1 MATRTRTAKVK
12 TPKAKSSPSVDA
24 ADLKK
29 RIAAAL
35 GDAESASAVLSLIDD
50 LTNERDALAAD
61 NAWKELRIQQLT
73 LLVYG
78 RKTEKLSK
86 DELAQLA
93 LAFGAEEGA
102 ATQGDPIVPRPT
114 PPADHEDKTPSAG
127 QGDTQ
132 APEKEKKKR
141 RPKSKTTIGPDVER
155 IIDLVTVSPEDRLC
169 TCCNQEMAVIG
180 HVDHST
186 LEFIP
191 AKLVQR
197 IERREKLAC
206 RDSACRG
213 DIYVAPR
220 STDPAVRRA
229 VDESLLTQ
237 LVVNKAEDALP
248 IDRQRDQFQRL
259 GVTFPLNTLYSY
271 WNYVTALLLP
281 VAMATLAQ
289 VLGDSI
295 VGIDDTKLRVLDK
308 KRKGGSYK
316 GCLWCFTSGT
326 RELIAYTFTE
336 SWEAEAIAP
345 SIAAI
350 NGHMQVDDYKGYGS
364 TVPMPD
370 GSKRILVDPNRRLGC
385 MMHVRRRFYDA
396 MQLGDKRA
404 GPAIKMIHDIY
415 DVEEDAKAN
424 GLDPGQRLALRE
436 ERSVP
441 VLDNFERWVDEMK
454 PKCTPKSPLGKALG
468 YAANQRVFVRRCFSD
483 GRFEIDNGHTERAIR
498 RPCIGRNNYLF
509 TGSPEAAKRLAGA
522 YTLVQSCRALGID
535 VRTYLID
542 VIRKLEADWPLRR
555 LGELVPDRWAV
566 LHGPGATGQQSAE

>member
-155 IIDLVTVSPEDRLC
+155 IIALVTVSPEDRLC

-206 RDSACRG
+206 RDSACLKNRSISAKPEYFGTTLPLPVQRQRVLTNNKSRYFRG
-213 DIYVAPR
+213 RPWNAYGGVFLLYSTIGTRSASPAADIHASAKWRVSYDG
-220 STDPAVRRA
+220 THDPAS
-229 VDESLLTQ
+229 D
-237 LVVNKAEDALP
+237 P
-248 IDRQRDQFQRL
+248 ICAH
-259 GVTFPLNTLYSY
+259 S
-271 WNYVTALLLP
+271 
-281 VAMATLAQ
+281 
-289 VLGDSI
+289 
-295 VGIDDTKLRVLDK
+295 
-308 KRKGGSYK
+308 
-316 GCLWCFTSGT
+316 
-326 RELIAYTFTE
+326 
-336 SWEAEAIAP
+336 
-345 SIAAI
+345 
-350 NGHMQVDDYKGYGS
+350 
-364 TVPMPD
+364 
-370 GSKRILVDPNRRLGC
+370 
-385 MMHVRRRFYDA
+385 
-396 MQLGDKRA
+396 
-404 GPAIKMIHDIY
+404 
-415 DVEEDAKAN
+415 
-424 GLDPGQRLALRE
+424 
-436 ERSVP
+436 
-441 VLDNFERWVDEMK
+441 
-454 PKCTPKSPLGKALG
+454 
-468 YAANQRVFVRRCFSD
+468 
-483 GRFEIDNGHTERAIR
+483 
-498 RPCIGRNNYLF
+498 
-509 TGSPEAAKRLAGA
+509 
-522 YTLVQSCRALGID
+522 
-535 VRTYLID
+535 
-542 VIRKLEADWPLRR
+542 
-555 LGELVPDRWAV
+555 
-566 LHGPGATGQQSAE
+566 